1 MSEDLADSMLLV
13 SLWMENHKS
22 RLELI
27 WIHPPGWCN
36 PSTHSADVIRVEIV
50 LFGVGFW
57 FLREIIN
64 MQVVGGS

>member
-1 MSEDLADSMLLV
+1 
-13 SLWMENHKS
+13 MENHESK
-22 RLELI
+22 LELI

-36 PSTHSADVIRVEIV
+36 SSTHSADMIRVGMV

-57 FLREIIN
+57 FLREVIN